1 MTSSSWATGTL
12 YLVLI
17 RIDDVIQTYGKY
29 YNLSPAII
37 ILHKKL
43 WYYVVWRFFSEETRT
58 QSCRVSRS
66 EWYKCLTLCIGGWFR
81 IIADLL
87 NQFLITLSRGELLVS
102 SFCYSNPPQC
112 LSFRGGLFD
121 PGHSLSG
128 QQDNSLSWVSL
139 HSRGS
144 SYNVILHKRFS
155 LQTDHVLPSVS
166 VQHPSVEK
174 FSLPQ

>member
-43 WYYVVWRFFSEETRT
+43 WYLRSLKILFW
-58 QSCRVSRS
+58 SCRVARS
-66 EWYKCLTLCIGGWFR
+66 EWYKCLTLCIGGWFK

-166 VQHPSVEK
+166 VQHPSVEM
-174 FSLPQ
+174 FSLPH